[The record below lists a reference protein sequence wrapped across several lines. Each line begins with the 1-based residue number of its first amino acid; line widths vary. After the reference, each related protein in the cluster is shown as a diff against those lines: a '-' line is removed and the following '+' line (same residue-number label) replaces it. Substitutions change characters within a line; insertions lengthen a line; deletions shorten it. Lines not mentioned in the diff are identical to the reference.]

1 MLAQGKA
8 KEEEFKKFFKRIF
21 DASREED
28 MKEHWDFGVK
38 FDVKMMKSVKRH
50 QKRDEN
56 IHWVELKNVNG
67 EKGWLYGEADFFSF
81 ETTDYW
87 IVVNKETLQDF
98 IQKRC
103 TDTTVLP
110 TPTMYR
116 MYQRKG
122 RQDIITLVKSI
133 DLMYIS
139 SLVIEK

>member
-8 KEEEFKKFFKRIF
+8 KEEEFKRFFKKVF
-21 DASREED
+21 NASVQQD

-38 FDVKMMKSVKRH
+38 FDVKMMKSVRRH
-50 QKRDEN
+50 QQKDET

-87 IVVNKETLQDF
+87 IIVNKKTLQDF
-98 IQKRC
+98 IHKKC
-103 TDTTVLP
+103 TDGDILP
-110 TPTMYR
+110 APALYR
-116 MYQRKG
+116 MYQRGG
-122 RQDIITLVKSI
+122 RQDLITLVKSI

-139 SLVIEK
+139 TLVVEK